1 MGVPTFYRW
10 LCNRYPL
17 IVKEL
22 KDAIDEETCLN
33 DLDLTEPNING
44 EFDCLYLDM
53 NGIIHPCCNPSGGDK
68 PKDEA
73 EMFTRVCDY
82 IDRLYAMV
90 KPRRLIYMA
99 IDGVAP
105 RAKMNQQRSRRYK
118 TALEMDYNRRA
129 YEIAQEEFSKIG
141 YKCPEYVEKWDSNV
155 ITPGTPFMER
165 LTMCLHAYIRRK
177 FETDESWRSI
187 SVIFSDSNI
196 PGEGEH
202 KILEFI
208 RNQRSNEDYN
218 PNTRHVLYGSDADL
232 IMLGLSTHES
242 YFYIIREAVRDF
254 KVESP
259 SSISILYNTWIEK
272 INNNH
277 LGSSFG
283 DNGTNNSNDIIL
295 NGIFQNGPNFG
306 KKLRIYSW
314 WSDIEI
320 VDLSMLREYLNFDF
334 GEIRDQIGYINN
346 NIGENLVNEYGM
358 KNNPDFQYDF
368 ERCIDDFIF
377 LCFFIGN
384 DFLPNLPVFSIYKGS
399 LDQILGIYIRVL
411 PRIGDYL
418 TLEGNIIP
426 NSIIQFFRYLR
437 DLEYEIIIQESR
449 FNQRTSTFANDRGR
463 RISKNNNIDNNG
475 QNNIS
480 LEEGTQESILSST
493 LVSNTSKLVNS
504 EGGERPTISLSEI
517 ELLFGDDKVF
527 SGVESTTNITT
538 DLNTNININT
548 NINKESGITLETQE
562 KVLEEEDCDSSGK
575 NQRKKRR
582 FDTMES
588 YFQEHLSKLIKYLSE
603 VEDYNEENILMD
615 NNQSSNL
622 NNSDNLVNNNNNSNI
637 DQGRVLLS
645 IDNPIN
651 ILKYRLSYYN
661 RKFNAQINY
670 IDENVQHEEI
680 EICERK
686 EYNEAKSKLNEISDQ
701 VCIHYLRG
709 LSWVLGYYYH
719 GVPSWDWYYPYHYA
733 PYVMD
738 IVELLSDVKNENKI
752 KESLIGEFNLG
763 KPFTQFE
770 QLMSVLPPKSGKI
783 CLPKEFYNM
792 MIDKNNPL
800 SEFYPSKF
808 KQDPNGNKQRW
819 KWVALLPFIDQKVLL
834 ETVIPLENEMDV
846 LSKYRNKLGCD
857 ILYSFKFSPLKNII
871 IENQQKKEKE
881 HSHSDSN
888 SNSNSNNQFNIIKII
903 DMPIFGY
910 FQNYYNNSD
919 LKIHHDQK
927 NEDLINFEQVTVP
940 IIETCENIQQ
950 GKEII
955 TRMLNDD
962 KNKRNWK
969 SILESSFNYKINHPN
984 YIIGYF
990 KLEKMEKNVIWKD
1003 PTNENFQMFKVGFG
1017 SKMLPNTR
1025 PFSNSISEFDLNN
1038 QERKYKGFK
1047 ANQSQKILF
1056 KLFNYWNLNIDFKQ
1070 SSFFQGNQSNHNN
1083 NNNNKR
1089 FMDQFNDHHYSSTS
1103 LSSHHS
1109 NYYLQQ
1115 GYDTNNYH
1123 SNIFSS
1129 SSKRAFIVPPTTTS
1143 ASISAHP
1150 YSRFNTPNHP
1160 SGNHLYDHEYFSRN
1174 KDRIFGSRNGEGR
1187 GGFGGGGRDG
1197 FGGGRGGRGGFGGDG
1212 LTGGR
1217 GRTGDYRGDPG
1228 HHQYYNSNGGND
1240 NSNNYNNYNSNRYP
1254 PPPSLPYSS
1263 TSCDGERSQNHNIQS
1278 GMRVTPRPNCY
1289 DYYNRDPKSHHFS
1302 HNYSKNE

>member
-17 IVKEL
+17 IVREL
-22 KDAIDEETCLN
+22 KDAVDEETCLN

-272 INNNH
+272 INNGH
-277 LGSSFG
+277 LASTFADHQKNCSS
-283 DNGTNNSNDIIL
+283 DIIL

-346 NIGENLVNEYGM
+346 HIPENLVNEYQL
-358 KNNPDFQYDF
+358 KKNPDFHYDF

-399 LDQILGIYIRVL
+399 LDQILGIYVRVL

-426 NSIIQFFRYLR
+426 DSIIKFFRYLR

-449 FNQRTSTFANDRGR
+449 FSQRTSTSLTTNDRGR
-463 RISKNNNIDNNG
+463 RVSKNINIDN
-475 QNNIS
+475 S
-480 LEEGTQESILSST
+480 TKSTVFLDEGTQESMLSSN
-493 LVSNTSKLVNS
+493 LVSNPPKLAS
-504 EGGERPTISLSEI
+504 FQAGGERPTISISEI
-517 ELLFGDDKVF
+517 ESLFDDDKVF
-527 SGVESTTNITT
+527 SQVESTTNITNDSDT
-538 DLNTNININT
+538 NFNTNT
-548 NINKESGITLETQE
+548 NKESAIALEAQE
-562 KVLEEEDCDSSGK
+562 KVREEEDSDSSIK

-582 FDTMES
+582 FDSMES
-588 YFQEHLSKLIKYLSE
+588 YFQEHLSKLVKYLSE

-615 NNQSSNL
+615 NCQSSNL
-622 NNSDNLVNNNNNSNI
+622 NNSDHLENNDHNSNI
-637 DQGRVLLS
+637 DQARVLLS
-645 IDNPIN
+645 IDNPVS
-651 ILKYRLSYYN
+651 ILKYRISYYN
-661 RKFNAQINY
+661 RKFNAQINF
-670 IDENVQHEEI
+670 IDKE
-680 EICERK
+680 K

-738 IVELLSDVKNENKI
+738 IVELLSDIKNENKI
-752 KESLIGEFNLG
+752 KESLIGKFNLG

-857 ILYSFKFSPLKNII
+857 ILYSFKFSPLKNILF
-871 IENQQKKEKE
+871 ENQQG
-881 HSHSDSN
+881 HSN
-888 SNSNSNNQFNIIKII
+888 SESNSYNQFNTIKIT

-910 FQNYYNNSD
+910 FQNYYNNPD
-919 LKIHHDQK
+919 LKILHDQK
-927 NEDLINFEQVTVP
+927 NQDLSHIEQVTVP
-940 IIETCENIQQ
+940 IIETCESMQQ

-955 TRMLNDD
+955 SRMLSDD
-962 KNKRNWK
+962 GNKRNWK

-990 KLEKMEKNVIWKD
+990 RLEKMDKHVIWRD
-1003 PTNENFQMFKVGFG
+1003 PTNDNFQMFKVGFG

-1047 ANQSQKILF
+1047 AGQSQKILF

-1070 SSFFQGNQSNHNN
+1070 PSFFQANQSIHNN
-1083 NNNNKR
+1083 DNKR
-1089 FMDQFNDHHYSSTS
+1089 FMDQFNDRRYTCTS

-1109 NYYLQQ
+1109 NYYHQQ
-1115 GYDTNNYH
+1115 RYDTKNYH
-1123 SNIFSS
+1123 SNIFSTS
-1129 SSKRAFIVPPTTTS
+1129 PKRAYVYPPTATT
-1143 ASISAHP
+1143 ASVPLSAHP
-1150 YSRFNTPNHP
+1150 YNRFDAPNRS
-1160 SGNHLYDHEYFSRN
+1160 SGNHLYDHEYFSGN
-1174 KDRIFGSRNGEGR
+1174 KHRIFADTRSDGL
-1187 GGFGGGGRDG
+1187 GGGG
-1197 FGGGRGGRGGFGGDG
+1197 GGPSTR
-1212 LTGGR
+1212 
-1217 GRTGDYRGDPG
+1217 DYRGDPG
-1228 HHQYYNSNGGND
+1228 HTQHYYSNLGN
-1240 NSNNYNNYNSNRYP
+1240 NNYSNYYSNRYLP
-1254 PPPSLPYSS
+1254 PHSLPYPS
-1263 TSCDGERSQNHNIQS
+1263 TSRGGERPQSHNIQS
-1278 GMRVTPRPNCY
+1278 GMKVLTTPRPNCY
-1289 DYYNRDPKSHHFS
+1289 DYYSRDLKSHHIPHHHS
-1302 HNYSKNE
+1302 NHEEKNNL

>member
-22 KDAIDEETCLN
+22 KDAVDEDTCLN

-68 PKDEA
+68 PKNEA

-90 KPRRLIYMA
+90 RPRRLIYMA

-129 YEIAQEEFSKIG
+129 YEIAQEEFCKIG
-141 YKCPEYVEKWDSNV
+141 YRCPEYVEKWDSNV

-177 FETDESWRSI
+177 FEVDESWRSI

-208 RNQRSNEDYN
+208 RSQRSNEDYD

-242 YFYIIREAVRDF
+242 HFYIIREAVRDF
-254 KVESP
+254 KVDSP
-259 SSISILYNTWIEK
+259 SSISIVYNAWIEK
-272 INNNH
+272 IKGLGFENKSNNN
-277 LGSSFG
+277 SG
-283 DNGTNNSNDIIL
+283 DIL
-295 NGIFQNGPNFG
+295 CGIFENGPNVA

-334 GEIRDQIGYINN
+334 SEIREQIGYMNS
-346 NIGENLVNEYGM
+346 IGEELGNGGNNFEREHEM
-358 KNNPDFQYDF
+358 EKNQDFKYDF
-368 ERCIDDFIF
+368 ERCIDDFVF

-384 DFLPNLPVFSIYKGS
+384 DFLPNLPVFNIYKGS

-411 PRIGDYL
+411 PRIGEYL

-426 NSIIQFFRYLR
+426 NSIIQFFNYLR

-449 FNQRTSTFANDRGR
+449 FNQRIDGCGGERGR
-463 RISKNNNIDNNG
+463 RIGQNTNIDTGG
-475 QNNIS
+475 QNINTVEEEKSQNSIVSSS
-480 LEEGTQESILSST
+480 LAL
-493 LVSNTSKLVNS
+493 NASKSVNS
-504 EGGERPTISLSEI
+504 QGERPRVSLSEI
-517 ELLFGDDKVF
+517 ELLFGDNAVP
-527 SGVESTTNITT
+527 SGVDSTTNINT
-538 DLNTNININT
+538 NTNIEAI
-548 NINKESGITLETQE
+548 SATLEEQE
-562 KVLEEEDCDSSGK
+562 KVEEEEEHDSLNK
-575 NQRKKRR
+575 NLKKKRR
-582 FDTMES
+582 FNNMES
-588 YFQEHLSKLIKYLSE
+588 YFQEHLSKLVKYLSE

-615 NNQSSNL
+615 NNSSSNL
-622 NNSDNLVNNNNNSNI
+622 NNRDNLENNNNNSNDKVKRI
-637 DQGRVLLS
+637 SLN
-645 IDNPIN
+645 IDNPKS
-651 ILKYRLSYYN
+651 ILRYRLSYYN
-661 RKFNAQINY
+661 RKFNAQINFK
-670 IDENVQHEEI
+670 DEEI
-680 EICERK
+680 EQDEIEERK
-686 EYNEAKSKLNEISDQ
+686 EFDQVKSKLNEISDQ

-738 IVELLSDVKNENKI
+738 IVEALSNFNNQDKI
-752 KESLIGEFNLG
+752 KESLIGEFKLG

-792 MIDKNNPL
+792 MIDKSNPL
-800 SEFYPSKF
+800 SQFYPNKF

-834 ETVIPLENEMDV
+834 DTVMPLEKEMDV

-857 ILYSFKFSPLKNII
+857 ILYSFKYSPINNII
-871 IENQQKKEKE
+871 LENSQE
-881 HSHSDSN
+881 DSE
-888 SNSNSNNQFNIIKII
+888 SNNQFTIKMT

-910 FQNYYNNSD
+910 IQNYYSLV
-919 LKIHHDQK
+919 LKIHDEK
-927 NEDLINFEQVTVP
+927 NQDLNDFEQVTIP

-955 TRMLNDD
+955 RRMLNDD
-962 KNKRNWK
+962 GNKRNWK
-969 SILESSFNYKINHPN
+969 SILESSFNYKIKHPN
-984 YIIGYF
+984 YVIGYF
-990 KLEKMEKNVIWKD
+990 KLEKIEKKIIWKD
-1003 PTNENFQMFKVGFG
+1003 PKNENFQMFKVGFG
-1017 SKMLPNTR
+1017 SKMLPNAR
-1025 PFSNSISEFDLNN
+1025 LFSNSISEFDLNN
-1038 QERKYKGFK
+1038 QERKFKGFK

-1070 SSFFQGNQSNHNN
+1070 LSSSFPRHQYFQGNQSNYNN
-1083 NNNNKR
+1083 YHSGSKR
-1089 FMDQFNDHHYSSTS
+1089 FRDQFDDNFSTS
-1103 LSSHHS
+1103 LSSFHS
-1109 NYYLQQ
+1109 NHYKQEYET
-1115 GYDTNNYH
+1115 GYHNYDVH
-1123 SNIFSS
+1123 HNRNFSS
-1129 SSKRAFIVPPTTTS
+1129 SSKRVPATIP
-1143 ASISAHP
+1143 ISDPP
-1150 YSRFNTPNHP
+1150 YDRSNSSDYQVGSR
-1160 SGNHLYDHEYFSRN
+1160 LYDSEYFSRN
-1174 KDRIFGSRNGEGR
+1174 KNRIF
-1187 GGFGGGGRDG
+1187 GGRDG
-1197 FGGGRGGRGGFGGDG
+1197 EGG
-1212 LTGGR
+1212 TGGR
-1217 GRTGDYRGDPG
+1217 IGDYRNPG
-1228 HHQYYNSNGGND
+1228 HYQYRNSSGHGNIYKNPNNSYNLV
-1240 NSNNYNNYNSNRYP
+1240 RYSP
-1254 PPPSLPYSS
+1254 LPLPYSS
-1263 TSCDGERSQNHNIQS
+1263 TSSGYYRPSHDNGHLQEHSLQSGMKVTPCPNGYNFYYRDPNPQDNSYNPQGSHSFQNSQNHKK
-1278 GMRVTPRPNCY
+1278 
-1289 DYYNRDPKSHHFS
+1289 NRWS
-1302 HNYSKNE
+1302 